1 MSMIFQLTT
10 ALQDIYIN
18 LFVAVQAH
26 KHSHFD
32 PSLTCAVPVETFA
45 QTESYW
51 L

>member
-10 ALQDIYIN
+10 ALQQDIYIN
-18 LFVAVQAH
+18 LFVALQGH

-45 QTESYW
+45 QT
-51 L
+51 